1 MLHKASEVV
10 GANILTLL
18 CIVDYFTKFPFVKKT
33 SDLSAESLIKSVK
46 IVFEE
51 VGLPEIQAQISN
63 QRSLKTCARNL
74 AYIMWYHH
82 LKTIKVMDR
91 WGYA

>member
-1 MLHKASEVV
+1 MLHKPWEVV
-10 GANILTLL
+10 GAYILTLL

-51 VGLPEIQAQISN
+51 VGLPEKIVLDTGTNFKSDKFRQFCRQLNI
-63 QRSLKTCARNL
+63 
-74 AYIMWYHH
+74 
-82 LKTIKVMDR
+82 
-91 WGYA
+91 